1 MGDFADTIAQTVPVK
16 WQGPLIMVYLAA
28 KLAGQA
34 YAAIVNG
41 GGLKRIICAIWF
53 NENVPKVIAKD
64 YKAELSTTLTAT
76 PAAAVQPPKE
86 NE

>member
-1 MGDFADTIAQTVPVK
+1 MGDFADSIASVVPQK
-16 WQGPLIMVYLAA
+16 YQGPLIMLYLAI
-28 KLAGQA
+28 KFAGQA
-34 YAAIVNG
+34 YAAIING

-64 YKAELSTTLTAT
+64 YKAELSTTLVTK
-76 PAAAVQPPKE
+76 PAADVQPPKE